1 MCDLT
6 DKVIE
11 SKNKASLT
19 ILKKNHHS
27 KRLQKSTVK
36 KEWVKVIEIS
46 IQQSTPI
53 IRFTTAST
61 EYPLITSNH
70 QTTY

>member
-1 MCDLT
+1 M
-6 DKVIE
+6 
-11 SKNKASLT
+11 T

-70 QTTY
+70 QTTCTEKKIHQTYLCIQNLC

>member
-1 MCDLT
+1 M
-6 DKVIE
+6 
-11 SKNKASLT
+11 T

-27 KRLQKSTVK
+27 KRLQKGTVK